1 VILGKQQCIV
11 WDAASQSTKS
21 LDMLKIWGSHLT
33 TPEDLCS
40 QVGVK
45 KNR

>member
-1 VILGKQQCIV
+1 
-11 WDAASQSTKS
+11 
-21 LDMLKIWGSHLT
+21 MLKIWGAHLT

-45 KNR
+45 KNRWGRPSGL